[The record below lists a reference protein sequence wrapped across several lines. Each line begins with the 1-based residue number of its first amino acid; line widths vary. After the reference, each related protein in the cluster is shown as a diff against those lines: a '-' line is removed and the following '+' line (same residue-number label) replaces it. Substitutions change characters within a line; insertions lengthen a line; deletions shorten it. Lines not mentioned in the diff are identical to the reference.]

1 MWLWDELFFDAA
13 AQRFTPDRFLAD
25 ARERLGG
32 VDGVVL
38 WHAYPVIGIDDRN
51 QWDFYRDVPGLPD
64 VVAALQGAGVRV
76 FVDYN
81 PWDTGTR
88 RGHDDVT
95 ELADVVRLLGADGV
109 FLDTL
114 KKAEPA
120 LVGALEAARPG
131 IALEGESK
139 LATERVADH
148 ALSWAQWF
156 ADSGAPGV
164 LRAHLYERRH
174 MQHHVR
180 RWNRDHSAELQ
191 SAWVNG
197 VGLMVWEVV
206 FGVWVGWNER
216 DATTLRRM
224 LPVQRRLSRLLV
236 DGEWVPLAPLLPG
249 AREAG
254 VHASS
259 FTRNG
264 VTLWTLVNRSTAD
277 VTLPVLDAAPGR
289 WVDLHAGRDADPRP
303 ATGPVTVRVPGRGV
317 AAVLHVAE
325 GARRPRTWTRCSPS
339 WPPCRSPATRRSC
352 TAARC
357 ACRRPCRWRPGTV
370 TRRATSS
377 SCRRGARPHGPP
389 PRAGDRDVR
398 RRSLRRGVE
407 APAAAAAR
415 PRTLERVVHLDVPV
429 QVAAREVSVAE
440 WDAFVA
446 ATGYEPRVPNRYL
459 TGTAGPSDPSDPE
472 APVTRI
478 GLDDARAYAA
488 WVGGRL
494 PTEDEWQLAA
504 ALPGFRRRT
513 PAVWSWTESEHT
525 DGRTRFVML
534 KGGADHVSTGSHW
547 YFDGGVRGPEFTAK
561 YLLPG
566 LGVERS
572 ASIGFRCCWE
582 DR

>member
-1 MWLWDELFFDAA
+1 MSDGFDPLVPRSLDLPTAVPLDVDLSSGPAAEALDEAKILAAPDDPADLPRWRAQLAAWRAGARARHGHTGERYDRPEAAWAATCFTVAQVWLWDELFFDAA

-377 SCRRGARPHGPP
+377 SCRRGSTSSRSATARGRPGCTTALPTS
-389 PRAGDRDVR
+389 
-398 RRSLRRGVE
+398 RSGSPCRRGCTT
-407 APAAAAAR
+407 P
-415 PRTLERVVHLDVPV
+415 
-429 QVAAREVSVAE
+429 
-440 WDAFVA
+440 
-446 ATGYEPRVPNRYL
+446 
-459 TGTAGPSDPSDPE
+459 
-472 APVTRI
+472 
-478 GLDDARAYAA
+478 
-488 WVGGRL
+488 GR
-494 PTEDEWQLAA
+494 
-504 ALPGFRRRT
+504 
-513 PAVWSWTESEHT
+513 S
-525 DGRTRFVML
+525 
-534 KGGADHVSTGSHW
+534 
-547 YFDGGVRGPEFTAK
+547 
-561 YLLPG
+561 
-566 LGVERS
+566 S
-572 ASIGFRCCWE
+572 ASSTSTSPCRSRRARCPSPSGTPSSP
-582 DR
+582 RPGTSPASRTAT